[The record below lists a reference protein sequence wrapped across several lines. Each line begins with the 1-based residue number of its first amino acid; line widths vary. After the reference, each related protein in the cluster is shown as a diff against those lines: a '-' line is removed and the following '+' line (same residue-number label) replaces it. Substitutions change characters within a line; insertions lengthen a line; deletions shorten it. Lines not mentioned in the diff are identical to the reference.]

1 MAEENQD
8 GQEKTEE
15 PTPKRLREA
24 KEKGEVPRSRELN
37 TAMVMIAAAFG
48 LMAFGGYMGSELM
61 GVMEVAFQPGR
72 ELIFSNRGIFDH
84 ARGFIGRGLLIV
96 APFAVLMLVVALLTP
111 ALIGGW
117 SMSVQALQPK
127 FGKLNPLKGLKRMF
141 GPNALMELLKAVAK
155 VVLVGGVGA
164 LLMWGFQN
172 DYRMLGATG
181 LESGVAHG
189 AKLLYWAFFALA
201 AALLLVAA
209 VDVPYQLFEY
219 RKKLRMTKQEL
230 KDEYKQTEGKPE
242 VKSRI
247 RQLQREIAQGRMME
261 KVPEA
266 DVVITNPTH
275 FAVALQYD
283 QVKMKAP
290 QVVAKGV
297 GEVALKI
304 RELATE
310 HGVPLF
316 EAPPLARALY
326 YTTELEEEVPAGL
339 YLAVAQVLAY
349 IYQLKTVRMPEERPV
364 KPEPEVP
371 EEFAQY
377 VRRGEEEQ

>member
-1 MAEENQD
+1 
-8 GQEKTEE
+8 
-15 PTPKRLREA
+15 
-24 KEKGEVPRSRELN
+24 
-37 TAMVMIAAAFG
+37 
-48 LMAFGGYMGSELM
+48 
-61 GVMEVAFQPGR
+61 
-72 ELIFSNRGIFDH
+72 
-84 ARGFIGRGLLIV
+84 
-96 APFAVLMLVVALLTP
+96 
-111 ALIGGW
+111 
-117 SMSVQALQPK
+117 
-127 FGKLNPLKGLKRMF
+127 
-141 GPNALMELLKAVAK
+141 
-155 VVLVGGVGA
+155 
-164 LLMWGFQN
+164 
-172 DYRMLGATG
+172 
-181 LESGVAHG
+181 
-189 AKLLYWAFFALA
+189 
-201 AALLLVAA
+201 
-209 VDVPYQLFEY
+209 
-219 RKKLRMTKQEL
+219 
-230 KDEYKQTEGKPE
+230 
-242 VKSRI
+242 
-247 RQLQREIAQGRMME
+247 ME